1 MNLKTIKGVKQ
12 IWIAIILVLTVA
24 GSILIAQP
32 FFMQNSKLAED
43 IKTSQEAK
51 DAAQTKLTRMSGF
64 KASVGAVEKL
74 DNDLSTQFP
83 GAAQTPELI
92 AFVQKAA
99 SDAGLPVSAIT
110 DLTTTVPK
118 LEAAAAPA
126 GGAPAPAGGAAATP
140 AAPADPA
147 AAAPAGGGAA
157 PPTSGGNLASM
168 TVSIKAEGS
177 VSQLQA
183 FVVNL
188 SSGSRNLLI
197 SGYSIDKGSSDK
209 GGATLDIPDAK
220 TFIYKTIAKPAVN

>member
-51 DAAQTKLTRMSGF
+51 DSAQTKLTRMSGF

-74 DNDLSTQFP
+74 DNELSVQFP
-83 GAAQTPELI
+83 GAAQTPDLI

-99 SDAGLPVSAIT
+99 TDSGLPVSSIT

-118 LEAAAAPA
+118 LETAATGATGAPA
-126 GGAPAPAGGAAATP
+126 G
-140 AAPADPA
+140 APADPA
-147 AAAPAGGGAA
+147 AAPAASGAADPAAAAGAA
-157 PPTSGGNLASM
+157 PPTTGGNLASM
-168 TVSIKAEGS
+168 TVTIKAEGS
-177 VSQLQA
+177 VGQLQE
-183 FVVNL
+183 FVSKL
-188 SSGSRNLLI
+188 TTGSRNLLV
-197 SGYSIDKGSSDK
+197 SGYSIDKGSPEK
-209 GGATLDIPDAK
+209 GGYTLNIPDAK
-220 TFIYKTIAKPAVN
+220 TFIYKTIPKPAAN